1 MFNNTTFAADWID
14 MMGDSYQEY
23 CKMLDDCN
31 ALPYD
36 DEDYMDT
43 YPSYDE

>member
-23 CKMLDDCN
+23 CKMMDEYND

-43 YPSYDE
+43 YAD